1 MTQIPPPINPDLH
14 AKLESN
20 LALLYGSKS
29 GNLVRDIMHL
39 MENYRES
46 IPTARAY
53 WDESDALL
61 ITYGD
66 SLQEKDTPGLAS
78 LEKFLDSRVREHFS
92 LVHVLPFYPWTD
104 DDGFSVVDFR
114 QVNPPLGDWKHIHS
128 LAGKYRLIFD
138 GVFNHVSKSSEYVR
152 GHLNGDADYRDF
164 CINED
169 PSFDHSQVTR
179 PRTSPLFHAY
189 RGSSGEM
196 RLWTTFS
203 EDQVDLNLAN
213 PAVLMELLDVLLF
226 YASRGASM
234 IRLDAIPYMWK
245 ASGTSCVHRPQTHA
259 FIRIARLVMDIAA
272 PHVGL
277 LSETNVP
284 HEENLTYF
292 GNRGDE
298 AQVIYNFTLP
308 PLILYGL
315 ATGDAQP
322 LTRWAATLVSPGRRC
337 TFLNITST
345 HDGIGMRPV
354 EGILTGEQQKVLT
367 DLAVEHGGA
376 VSTRSNPDGSQS
388 PYELNLTFFDAV
400 NNPNEVDADRE
411 IQLRRFLLSQAIP
424 MTLAGIPA
432 FYIHCLLGSRND
444 TKGVQVSG
452 IKRRIN
458 REKLQLDQVNADLDN
473 PESMRSRIFTGLMEL
488 LKVRT
493 SSTAF
498 HPSAACT
505 VIELGRDI
513 FALLRENKEN
523 GCRIL
528 ALHNLSGAETA
539 CATPEDFSLE
549 KSRDLLDETATFKP
563 PYVLLPAYGI
573 RWLSIND

>member
-1 MTQIPPPINPDLH
+1 MNPNLE
-14 AKLESN
+14 AKLKSN
-20 LALLYGSKS
+20 LALLYGPEAGKIVENIA
-29 GNLVRDIMHL
+29 NLV
-39 MENYRES
+39 ENYHES
-46 IPTARAY
+46 IPESRAY
-53 WDESDALL
+53 WNESDSLL

-66 SLQEKDTPGLAS
+66 SLQEKNTPGLAS
-78 LEKFLDSRVREHFS
+78 LEKFLDSQIRKSFS
-92 LVHVLPFYPWTD
+92 LVHLLPFYPWTD

-114 QVNPPLGDWKHIHS
+114 QVNPPLGDWKHIRL
-128 LAGKYRLIFD
+128 LAKNYRLIFD
-138 GVFNHVSKSSEYVR
+138 GVFNHASKSSEYVR
-152 GHLNGDADYRDF
+152 GHLNGDEAYRDF
-164 CINED
+164 CIDED
-169 PSFDHSQVTR
+169 SAFDHSQVTR

-189 RGSSGEM
+189 SGRKGEM

-213 PAVLMELLDVLLF
+213 PAVLMELLDVVLF
-226 YASRGASM
+226 YASQGASM

-245 ASGTSCVHRPQTHA
+245 ATGTTCVHRPQTHA
-259 FIRIARLVMDIAA
+259 FIRIVRLVMDIAA
-272 PHVGL
+272 PHVSI

-322 LTRWAATLVSPGRRC
+322 LTRWAATLIPPSINC

-354 EGILTGEQQKVLT
+354 EGILTGEQQKILT
-367 DLAVEHGGA
+367 DLAVKHGGA

-388 PYELNLTFFDAV
+388 PYELNLTFFDAI
-400 NNPNEVDADRE
+400 NNPNELDVDEE
-411 IQLRRFLLSQAIP
+411 IQVRRFLVSQAIP

-432 FYIHCLLGSRND
+432 IYIHSLVGSRND
-444 TKGVQVSG
+444 KQGAHLSG

-458 REKLQLDQVNADLDN
+458 REKLQLDELNAELAN
-473 PESMRSRIFTGLMEL
+473 PESLRSRVFRGLMEL
-488 LKVRT
+488 LKIRT
-493 SSTAF
+493 SSSAF
-498 HPSAACT
+498 HPTATCT
-505 VIELGRDI
+505 VIDLGRNV
-513 FALLRENKEN
+513 FALMRENQET
-523 GCRIL
+523 GSRIL
-528 ALHNLSGAETA
+528 ALHNLCGTA
-539 CATPEDFSLE
+539 IGCAAPEYFPLADT
-549 KSRDLLDETATFKP
+549 RDLLDETVAFKP

-573 RWLSIND
+573 RWLVIDS

>member
-1 MTQIPPPINPDLH
+1 MNPNLE
-14 AKLESN
+14 AKLKSN
-20 LALLYGSKS
+20 LALLYGPEAGKIVENIA
-29 GNLVRDIMHL
+29 NLV
-39 MENYRES
+39 ENYHES
-46 IPTARAY
+46 IPATRAY
-53 WDESDALL
+53 WDESDSLL

-66 SLQEKDTPGLAS
+66 SLQEKNTPGLAT
-78 LEKFLDSRVREHFS
+78 LEKFLDSQIRESFS
-92 LVHVLPFYPWTD
+92 LVHLLPFYPWTD

-114 QVNPPLGDWKHIHS
+114 QVNPPLGDWQHIRL
-128 LAGKYRLIFD
+128 LAKKYRLIFD

-152 GHLNGDADYRDF
+152 GHLNGEDAYHNF

-169 PSFDHSQVTR
+169 SAFDHSQVTR
-179 PRTSPLFHAY
+179 PRTSPLFHTY
-189 RGSSGEM
+189 SSTTGEM

-213 PAVLMELLDVLLF
+213 PAVLMELLDVVLF
-226 YASRGASM
+226 YASQGASM

-245 ASGTSCVHRPQTHA
+245 ATGTTCVHRPQTHA
-259 FIRIARLVMDIAA
+259 FIRIVRLVMDIAA
-272 PHVGL
+272 PHVSI

-322 LTRWAATLVSPGRRC
+322 LTRWAATLIPPSENC

-354 EGILTGEQQKVLT
+354 EGILTGEQQKILT

-388 PYELNLTFFDAV
+388 PYELNLTFFDAI
-400 NNPNEVDADRE
+400 NNPNALEVDEE
-411 IQLRRFLLSQAIP
+411 IQVRRFLVSQAIP

-432 FYIHCLLGSRND
+432 IYIHSLVGSRND
-444 TKGVQVSG
+444 TQGAHLSG

-458 REKLQLDQVNADLDN
+458 REKLQLDKLNAELAN
-473 PESMRSRIFTGLMEL
+473 PESLRSRVFKGLMKL
-488 LKVRT
+488 LEIRT
-493 SSTAF
+493 SSSAF
-498 HPSAACT
+498 HPSATCT
-505 VIELGRDI
+505 VIDLGRNI
-513 FALLRENKEN
+513 FALIRENKET
-523 GCRIL
+523 GSRIL
-528 ALHNLSGAETA
+528 ALHNLCSTA
-539 CATPEDFSLE
+539 VGCAVPEDFPLADT
-549 KSRDLLDETATFKP
+549 RDLLDETVAFKP

-573 RWLSIND
+573 RWLEIDS